1 VREVDIVVK
10 WFLLEQNECSIVSS
24 QTASNCYG
32 RQSLPV
38 MKRTGCNTPVDWVKA
53 NKANTAS
60 PLQLEQCMLSTSPS
74 QGEKTV
80 LAIAGA

>member
-1 VREVDIVVK
+1 
-10 WFLLEQNECSIVSS
+10 
-24 QTASNCYG
+24 
-32 RQSLPV
+32 
-38 MKRTGCNTPVDWVKA
+38 VKA
-53 NKANTAS
+53 NQANTAS